1 MADKDSVD
9 PLYDG
14 LLDEEEDG
22 GGLQFMGPVR
32 DDLMDV
38 ENPTAEKETLD
49 SVADSP
55 FSKPFS
61 EKVVT
66 PPKKGKAVLKKTS
79 TSSMKIHSASNEG
92 AASTK
97 GGSSMPR
104 TDEEGSS
111 WKKPVRLSGKSC

>member
-1 MADKDSVD
+1 MDKDSVD

-38 ENPTAEKETLD
+38 ENPTAEKETLPP
-49 SVADSP
+49 VAVSTLSDP
-55 FSKPFS
+55 FTKSF
-61 EKVVT
+61 VT
-66 PPKKGKAVLKKTS
+66 PPKKGKTMSKKTS